1 MTHGSLFSGIGGFDL
16 AADQMGWE
24 NKFHCEINPFGQ
36 KILKHYWPNATS
48 YEDIKKTD
56 FTIHRGNIDVLS
68 GGFPCQPYSTA
79 GKRKGTDDDRH
90 LWPEMLRAIGEIAPR
105 YIVGENVRGLVNW
118 SDGLVFEQVCVDL
131 ESKAYEVQPFLLPSC
146 GVNAPHRRD
155 RIFFIAFNPNN
166 PRRCDGHGQVR
177 GAHGKIPE
185 RNDRSKPCNPDSRI
199 VADPNQNGGERCGH
213 EKIGCEAG
221 KGQTKAQKRQRVWA
235 ELERTNEKRVVAD
248 PRGPKLQRGKFKGGV
263 GKSGAIPSERPK
275 SSRLFCNFWKKFPT
289 ESPICGGNDGISTE
303 LDGITFPKWRRES
316 IAGFGNAIV
325 PPLVLQ
331 IFKTIEEYELNL

>member
-16 AADQMGWE
+16 AADQMGWQ

-56 FTIHRGNIDVLS
+56 FTIWRNRIDILS

-79 GKRKGTDDDRH
+79 GKRKGTEDDRH

-105 YIVGENVRGLVNW
+105 WIVGENVRGLVNW

-131 ESKAYEVQPFLLPSC
+131 ESQAYDVQPFLLPAC

-155 RIFFIAFNPNN
+155 RIFFVAFNPNN
-166 PRRCDGHGQVR
+166 PRRSDGHGQVC
-177 GAHGKIPE
+177 GKDGKIPE
-185 RNDRSKPCNPDSRI
+185 RNGRSESCNPDSRD
-199 VADPNQNGGERCGH
+199 VADPD
-213 EKIGCEAG
+213 I
-221 KGQTKAQKRQRVWA
+221 KG
-235 ELERTNEKRVVAD
+235 LERIRFPESVDKKGRKNANGCIKQFTRND
-248 PRGPKLQRGKFKGGV
+248 GKPLSAKAW
-263 GKSGAIPSERPK
+263 S
-275 SSRLFCNFWKKFPT
+275 NFPT
-289 ESPICGGNDGISTE
+289 ESAICGGNDGVSSE

-331 IFKTIEEYELNL
+331 LFKTIEEYESKNQNHVNK

>member
-16 AADQMGWE
+16 AADWMGWE

-36 KILKHYWPNATS
+36 KILKHYWPNATT
-48 YEDIKKTD
+48 YDDIKKTD
-56 FTIHRGNIDVLS
+56 FTIWRNRIDILS

-105 YIVGENVRGLVNW
+105 WIVGENVRGLVNW

-131 ESKAYEVQPFLLPSC
+131 ESQAYKVQPFLLPAC

-155 RIFFIAFNPNN
+155 RIFFVAFNADN
-166 PRRCDGHGQVR
+166 PRGSDGHGQVR
-177 GAHGKIPE
+177 GTHGKIPE
-185 RNDRSKPCNPDSRI
+185 RNNRSESCNPDSR
-199 VADPNQNGGERCGH
+199 
-213 EKIGCEAG
+213 
-221 KGQTKAQKRQRVWA
+221 
-235 ELERTNEKRVVAD
+235 VVAD
-248 PRGPKLQRGKFKGGV
+248 TRRPELQRCEFKGSV
-263 GKSGAIPSERPK
+263 GKSGAIPPERAEPP
-275 SSRLFCNFWKKFPT
+275 RLFRDLWKDFPT
-289 ESPICGGNDGISTE
+289 ESAICGGNDGISTE

-325 PPLVLQ
+325 PPLVYQ
-331 IFKTIEEYELNL
+331 IFKTIEQYELNH

>member
-1 MTHGSLFSGIGGFDL
+1 MNHGSLFSGIGGFDL
-16 AADQMGWE
+16 AAEQMGWE

-56 FTIHRGNIDVLS
+56 FTIWRNRIDILS

-79 GKRKGTDDDRH
+79 GKRKGTEDDRH

-131 ESKAYEVQPFLLPSC
+131 ENKAYEVQPFLLPSC

-155 RIFFIAFNPNN
+155 RIFFVAFNADN
-166 PRRCDGHGQVR
+166 PRRSDGHGQVR
-177 GAHGKIPE
+177 GTHGKIPE
-185 RNDRSKPCNPDSRI
+185 RNDRSESCNPDSRI
-199 VADPNQNGGERCGH
+199 VADPERGQRKVGGNIARMGRINEQVAPCGWH
-213 EKIGCEAG
+213 E
-221 KGQTKAQKRQRVWA
+221 
-235 ELERTNEKRVVAD
+235 
-248 PRGPKLQRGKFKGGV
+248 
-263 GKSGAIPSERPK
+263 
-275 SSRLFCNFWKKFPT
+275 FPT
-289 ESPICGGNDGISTE
+289 QPAICGGNDGISTE

-331 IFKTIEEYELNL
+331 IFKSIEEYELNL

>member
-56 FTIHRGNIDVLS
+56 FTIWRNRIDILS

-79 GKRKGTDDDRH
+79 GKRKGTDDERH

-155 RIFFIAFNPNN
+155 RIFFVAFNPNN
-166 PRRCDGHGQVR
+166 PRRCDGHGQVC
-177 GAHGKIPE
+177 GTDGKIPE
-185 RNDRSKPCNPDSRI
+185 RNNRSQPCNPDSRD
-199 VADPNQNGGERCGH
+199 VANTD
-213 EKIGCEAG
+213 I
-221 KGQTKAQKRQRVWA
+221 KG
-235 ELERTNEKRVVAD
+235 LERIRFPESVDKKGRKNANGCIEQFTRND
-248 PRGPKLQRGKFKGGV
+248 GKPL
-263 GKSGAIPSERPK
+263 SATTWS
-275 SSRLFCNFWKKFPT
+275 KFPT
-289 ESPICGGNDGISTE
+289 ESAICGGNDGISTE

-331 IFKTIEEYELNL
+331 IFKTIEEYESKNQNHANK

>member
-1 MTHGSLFSGIGGFDL
+1 MNHGSLFSGIGGFDL

-36 KILKHYWPNATS
+36 KILKHYWPNATT
-48 YEDIKKTD
+48 YDDIKKTD
-56 FTIHRGNIDVLS
+56 FTIWRNRIDILS

-79 GKRKGTDDDRH
+79 GKRKGTEDERH

-105 YIVGENVRGLVNW
+105 WIVGENVRGLVNW
-118 SDGLVFEQVCVDL
+118 SDGVVFEQVCVDL
-131 ESKAYEVQPFLLPSC
+131 ENKAYDVQPFLLPAC

-155 RIFFIAFNPNN
+155 RIFFVAFNPNN
-166 PRRCDGHGQVR
+166 PRGSDGHGQVC
-177 GAHGKIPE
+177 GSDGKIPE
-185 RNDRSKPCNPDSRI
+185 RNNRSESCNPDSRV
-199 VADPNQNGGERCGH
+199 VADTRHNEYGLQAKEG
-213 EKIGCEAG
+213 
-221 KGQTKAQKRQRVWA
+221 
-235 ELERTNEKRVVAD
+235 LEVDGPILEGRKEPKKTNRFGINAKSDRVVAD
-248 PRGPKLQRGKFKGGV
+248 TERGQRKGGRNIARMGRINEQV
-263 GKSGAIPSERPK
+263 TPCGWDE
-275 SSRLFCNFWKKFPT
+275 FPV
-289 ESPICGGNDGISTE
+289 ESAICGGNDGISSE

>member
-105 YIVGENVRGLVNW
+105 WIVGENVRGLVNW

-131 ESKAYEVQPFLLPSC
+131 ENKAYEVQPFLLPSC

-155 RIFFIAFNPNN
+155 RIFFVAFNPNN

-177 GAHGKIPE
+177 GTNGKISE
-185 RNDRSKPCNPDSRI
+185 RNDRSQPCNPDSRI
-199 VADPNQNGGERCGH
+199 VADPNQNGGGRCGH

-221 KGQTKAQKRQRVWA
+221 KGQTKAQKRQRVRP
-235 ELERTNEKRVVAD
+235 ELKRIDEKRVVAD
-248 PRGPKLQRGKFKGGV
+248 PERGQRKGGRN
-263 GKSGAIPSERPK
+263 IPRMGRVNEQIAQ
-275 SSRLFCNFWKKFPT
+275 CGWDEFPT
-289 ESPICGGNDGISTE
+289 ESAICGGNDGISTE

-331 IFKTIEEYELNL
+331 LFKTIEEYELNL

>member
-48 YEDIKKTD
+48 YEDIKKTN
-56 FTIHRGNIDVLS
+56 FTIHRGNIDILS

-90 LWPEMLRAIGEIAPR
+90 LWPEMLRAIGEITPR
-105 YIVGENVRGLVNW
+105 WIVGENVRGLVNW

-131 ESKAYEVQPFLLPSC
+131 ESQAYDVQPFLLPAC

-155 RIFFIAFNPNN
+155 RIFFVAFNANN
-166 PRRCDGHGQVR
+166 PRGCDGHGQVC
-177 GAHGKIPE
+177 GTHGKIPE
-185 RNDRSKPCNPDSRI
+185 RNDRSESCNPDSRD
-199 VADPNQNGGERCGH
+199 VADTER
-213 EKIGCEAG
+213 
-221 KGQTKAQKRQRVWA
+221 GQR
-235 ELERTNEKRVVAD
+235 
-248 PRGPKLQRGKFKGGV
+248 KGGRN
-263 GKSGAIPSERPK
+263 IPRMGRINEQIAQ
-275 SSRLFCNFWKKFPT
+275 CGWDEFPT
-289 ESPICGGNDGISTE
+289 ESAICGGNDGVSSE
-303 LDGITFPKWRRES
+303 LVGITFPKWRRES
-316 IAGFGNAIV
+316 LGGFGNAIV

-331 IFKTIEEYELNL
+331 IFKSIEEYELNL

>member
-1 MTHGSLFSGIGGFDL
+1 MNHGSLFSGIGGFDL

-48 YEDIKKTD
+48 YEDIKKTN
-56 FTIHRGNIDVLS
+56 FTIWRNRIDILS

-131 ESKAYEVQPFLLPSC
+131 ENKAYEVQPFLLPSC

-166 PRRCDGHGQVR
+166 PRRGDGHGQVC
-177 GAHGKIPE
+177 GADGKIPE
-185 RNDRSKPCNPDSRI
+185 RNDRSQPCNPDSRD
-199 VADPNQNGGERCGH
+199 VADTDQNGHGNGRH
-213 EKIGCEAG
+213 RKIGCEAG
-221 KGQTKAQKRQRVWA
+221 EMQSGTQQRQRIR
-235 ELERTNEKRVVAD
+235 ENIKRADAQRIVAD
-248 PRGPKLQRGKFKGGV
+248 PERGQRKV
-263 GKSGAIPSERPK
+263 GRVIARMGRVNEQIAQCGWDE
-275 SSRLFCNFWKKFPT
+275 FPT
-289 ESPICGGNDGISTE
+289 ESAICGGNDGISSE
-303 LDGITFPKWRRES
+303 LDGITFHKWRRES
-316 IAGFGNAIV
+316 LAGFGNAIV